1 MIEFKE
7 EDKSRLGLIKY
18 KTDAWTSPTF
28 ESIGNQT
35 NLRTPGKYNTVVC
48 RYYTNPWWGMD
59 QKEKRISIEKF
70 QNRKPYNP
78 GT

>member
-18 KTDAWTSPTF
+18 KRDAWTSPTY
-28 ESIGNQT
+28 ESIGEQT

-78 GT
+78 DA

>member
-7 EDKSRLGLIKY
+7 PDKSRLGIIKY
-18 KTDAWTSPTF
+18 KRDAWTSPTY

-35 NLRTPGKYNTVVC
+35 NLKTPGKYNTVVC

-59 QKEKRISIEKF
+59 MREERKSIVEY

-78 GT
+78 GA